1 MGEPDD
7 DEIGRLNVPVAKGR
21 LRRWTRQAK
30 AAGYSTLAEYVRRVL
45 DGLEVVVPF
54 KGDP

>member
-1 MGEPDD
+1 MGEADD
-7 DEIGRLNVPVAKGR
+7 DEIGRLNVPVTKGR

-30 AAGYSTLAEYVRRVL
+30 AAGYSTLSEYVRRVL